1 MHSIHWSSYFLT
13 VSPLQAH
20 PFMFCSVQNCSFL
33 PVEREK
39 DKQSDFFLVLQLL
52 SALLLNNRGLIPASS
67 IFRHA
72 REEPQC
78 IPLEVPSRAR
88 CGSLAGRQL
97 PCHVH
102 SFSGL
107 PAWAHQSPVR
117 DLSTSY
123 SKLTPRGS
131 STTSPQ
137 GPSAELLPFPFS
149 SPSPR
154 DGNCFL
160 QVLTRDYLSIPFLF
174 FYSPNM

>member
-1 MHSIHWSSYFLT
+1 MHSIHWSSYLLIA
-13 VSPLQAH
+13 SPLQAH

-33 PVEREK
+33 PVGREK
-39 DKQSDFFLVLQLL
+39 GKQRDFFLVLQLS
-52 SALLLNNRGLIPASS
+52 SALLLNNRGLSPASS
-67 IFRHA
+67 IFPHC
-72 REEPQC
+72 REEPQW

-88 CGSLAGRQL
+88 CGSFAGRVL

-123 SKLTPRGS
+123 SKLNPRSS

-137 GPSAELLPFPFS
+137 GPSSELLPFPFS
-149 SPSPR
+149 SPS
-154 DGNCFL
+154 
-160 QVLTRDYLSIPFLF
+160 TRDSKLLSTCINSRLPQHPFLVLLF
-174 FYSPNM
+174 F